1 MRACKRLYTR
11 ECVTARS
18 CAGVCVRA
26 CVRVD
31 MLLVKDPCSFAFT
44 PTFMGHYHFAFMTV
58 SCCFF

>member
-11 ECVTARS
+11 ECVTAQS

-31 MLLVKDPCSFAFT
+31 MLLVEDPCSFAFT
-44 PTFMGHYHFAFMTV
+44 PTFMGHYPF
-58 SCCFF
+58 CFYDC